1 MRNTNNNKL
10 RRQRRTRNNITSS
23 ADRLRLSVTRS
34 NKYVS
39 AQLIDDVKGVTL
51 VGISQKS
58 LKTKGTKMDNA
69 KALGLALAAKLKT
82 KKITKIVFDR
92 GSYAYHGRVK
102 NVAEGLREGGIEF

>member
-1 MRNTNNNKL
+1 MNTRKL
-10 RRQRRTRNNITSS
+10 RRQLRTRKNITSS
-23 ADRLRLSVTRS
+23 SDRPRLSVTRS

-51 VGISQKS
+51 IGMSQKT
-58 LKTKGTKMDNA
+58 LKTKGTKTENA
-69 KALGLALAAKLKT
+69 KALGIEMASKLKA

-102 NVAEGLREGGIEF
+102 GIAEGLREGGIEF

>member
-1 MRNTNNNKL
+1 MNTRKL
-10 RRQRRTRNNITSS
+10 RRQLRTRKNITSS
-23 ADRLRLSVTRS
+23 VDRPRLSVTRS

-51 VGISQKS
+51 IGMSQKA
-58 LKTKGTKMDNA
+58 LKTKGTKTENA
-69 KALGLALAAKLKT
+69 KALGIEMASKLKA

-102 NVAEGLREGGIEF
+102 SIAEGLREGGIEF

>member
-1 MRNTNNNKL
+1 MNTRRL
-10 RRQRRTRNNITSS
+10 RRQLRTRKNITSS
-23 ADRLRLSVTRS
+23 ADRPRLSVTRS

-51 VGISQKS
+51 IGMSQKA
-58 LKTKGTKMDNA
+58 LKTKGTKTENA
-69 KALGLALAAKLKT
+69 KALGIEMASKLKA

-102 NVAEGLREGGIEF
+102 SIAEGLREGGIEF